1 MKADDCPLLN
11 WQASARVVPFPSI
24 RRRAMIRRA
33 AIRAAT
39 SKNPENI
46 INATIERTRI
56 AHIKKGISPAESL
69 NDLCEL
75 ENALRYEI
83 ANHRSQWGVAR

>member
-1 MKADDCPLLN
+1 MKLDDCPLFN

-33 AIRAAT
+33 AIRAAA

-46 INATIERTRI
+46 INATVERTRA
-56 AHIKKGISPAESL
+56 AHVKKGISAAESL
-69 NDLCEL
+69 NDLREL

-83 ANHRSQWGVAR
+83 ANQRSQWGVAR